1 MKRYHLIII
10 GLAFFIF
17 GCTDSYIDEIIA
29 VDPGPD
35 MEAPDIILTYPV
47 EGTLIRVTEQVTSI
61 TINAEVTDDIE
72 IQSVTFD
79 LNGIEIA
86 SFDEFRDFR
95 RVVLEFDYD
104 NITNG
109 EHVLTVT
116 ANDMSGKTTTKTVN
130 FEKIAPYEPVY
141 DGEIFYMP
149 FDGDNMEL
157 VSISNATRVGSPGFA
172 GTGVQGS
179 NAFAGAAD
187 SYLTFPTAGLLNEE
201 FSAVFWYKINNVPDR
216 AGLLTV
222 GAPDPNN
229 PNNMNN
235 RTHGF
240 RLFREG
246 SPTNQTFKLN
256 VGNGTNDNWFD
267 GGGAASINPT
277 VNTDWIHLAFS
288 ISGTTVAVYIDGEVV
303 SQGVFPGISWAGTDI
318 LSIAS
323 GAPRFAGW
331 GHLSDRSFFDELR
344 LFNKAL
350 TQQEIQAIIAAEMP

>member
-1 MKRYHLIII
+1 MKNLNILTI
-10 GLAFFIF
+10 GMLLFIF
-17 GCTDSYIDEIIA
+17 SCTDSYIDEIVR

-35 MEAPDIILTYPV
+35 VEAPEIVLNYPV

-72 IQSVTFD
+72 IQSVTFS
-79 LNGIEIA
+79 LNGTEIE

-95 RVVLEFDYD
+95 RALLEFDYD

-109 EHVLTVT
+109 GHVLTVVAT
-116 ANDMSGKTTTKTVN
+116 DLSGKSTTKTVN
-130 FEKIAPYEPVY
+130 FEKVAPYEPVY

-149 FDGDNMEL
+149 FDGDNREL
-157 VSISNATRVGSPGFA
+157 VSIRNATRVGNPGFA
-172 GTGVQGS
+172 GTAVQGS

-187 SYLTFPTAGLLNEE
+187 SYLTFPTAGLLQQE
-201 FSAVFWYKINNVPDR
+201 FSAVFWYKINNAPDR
-216 AGLLTV
+216 AGILTI
-222 GAPDPNN
+222 GPPDPNN
-229 PNNMNN
+229 PTNMNN

-256 VGNGTNDNWFD
+256 VGNGAGDNWFD

-277 VNTDWIHLAFS
+277 VKTDWVHIAFT
-288 ISGTTVAVYIDGEVV
+288 ISGSSVAVYIDGQVV
-303 SQGVFPGISWAGTDI
+303 SQGSFPGVSWEGCDI
-318 LSIAS
+318 MSIAS
-323 GAPRFAGW
+323 GAPRFAEW

-350 TQQEIQAIIAAEMP
+350 SQQEIQTIIDAEMP